1 MNAIG
6 PVAGLLGAIVTS
18 MISLKWILGGF
29 IIFMFIW
36 LYYSNQSQKNALD
49 LRAIRDLVKSASQ
62 WNSRSI
68 QDSNPII
75 GVMNANYAMA
85 YLNVARSIGSDA
97 DIEMH
102 AGIKI
107 DALIKSVEDTQTAA
121 LERIT
126 SKCPV
131 LSQPGSALTGWKK
144 VDVR

>member
-131 LSQPGSALTGWKK
+131 LSPPGSALTGWKK